1 MSNRVLGGIFLTI
14 AASIWGGMFVAVKL
28 VVDLIPPIPL
38 VWFRYLI
45 AFVMLSIIVIYQG
58 VNLKIDKKDIWIL
71 MSIGIIG
78 HTISIVTQE
87 YGTMYSSAQMGSV
100 VTSATPAFML
110 IFAMWLLKERITIR
124 KILSIVLATV
134 GVILIAGIDNMEF
147 DKQLGVFYS
156 TIAALTWAL
165 MSVLLKLIPSK
176 YPPLVINFYAV
187 ITGIVCLAPFNV
199 FTVSALPW
207 DEILNPVMV
216 GSVVYLGAVSTA
228 GAFMLWNKGLLL
240 MDAGASGL
248 FFFFQPIVGTFL
260 GWLILDEQITWN
272 FWLGSILIF
281 IGVFLVTVR
290 NE

>member
-1 MSNRVLGGIFLTI
+1 MSNKVLGGIFLTI

-45 AFVMLSIIVIYQG
+45 AFIVLSVVVIYQG
-58 VNLKIDKKDIWIL
+58 INLKIDKKDIFLLI
-71 MSIGIIG
+71 SIGVIG

-110 IFAMWLLKERITIR
+110 IFAIWLLNEKLTLR
-124 KILSIVLATV
+124 KILSVILATV
-134 GVILIAGIDNMEF
+134 GVIMIAGIDNMNF
-147 DKQLGVFYS
+147 DRQLGVLFS

-165 MSVLLKLIPSK
+165 MSVMLKLIPSK
-176 YPPLVINFYAV
+176 YPPLLINFYAV
-187 ITGIVCLAPFNV
+187 ITGIICLMPFNL
-199 FTVSALPW
+199 SNLDELPW
-207 DEILNPVMV
+207 QEILNPIPI
-216 GSVVYLGAVSTA
+216 GAVVYLGGISTA
-228 GAFMLWNKGLLL
+228 GAFLLWNKGLLL
-240 MDAGASGL
+240 MEAGASGL

-260 GWLILDEQITWN
+260 GWLILDEQITLS

>member
-1 MSNRVLGGIFLTI
+1 MSNKVLGGIFLTI
-14 AASIWGGMFVAVKL
+14 GASIWGGMFVAVKL

-45 AFVMLSIIVIYQG
+45 AFIVLSVVVIYQG
-58 VNLKIDKKDIWIL
+58 INLKIDKKDIFLLI
-71 MSIGIIG
+71 SIGVIG

-110 IFAMWLLKERITIR
+110 IFAIWLLNEKLTLR
-124 KILSIVLATV
+124 KILSVILATV
-134 GVILIAGIDNMEF
+134 GVIMIAGIDNMNF
-147 DKQLGVFYS
+147 DRQLGVLFS

-165 MSVLLKLIPSK
+165 MSVMLKLIPSK
-176 YPPLVINFYAV
+176 YPPLLINFYAV
-187 ITGIVCLAPFNV
+187 ITGIICLMPFNL
-199 FTVSALPW
+199 SNLDELPW
-207 DEILNPVMV
+207 QEILNPIPI
-216 GSVVYLGAVSTA
+216 GAVVYLGGISTA
-228 GAFMLWNKGLLL
+228 GAFLLWNKGLLL
-240 MDAGASGL
+240 MEAGASGL

-260 GWLILDEQITWN
+260 GWLILDEQITLS

>member
-1 MSNRVLGGIFLTI
+1 
-14 AASIWGGMFVAVKL
+14 
-28 VVDLIPPIPL
+28 
-38 VWFRYLI
+38 
-45 AFVMLSIIVIYQG
+45 MLSIIVIYQG

>member
-1 MSNRVLGGIFLTI
+1 MSNKVLGGIFLTI
-14 AASIWGGMFVAVKL
+14 VASIWGGMFVAVKL

-45 AFVMLSIIVIYQG
+45 AFIVLSVVVIYQG
-58 VNLKIDKKDIWIL
+58 INLKIDKKDIFLLI
-71 MSIGIIG
+71 SIGVIG

-110 IFAMWLLKERITIR
+110 IFAIWLLNEKLTLR
-124 KILSIVLATV
+124 KILSVILATV
-134 GVILIAGIDNMEF
+134 GVIMIAGIDNMNF
-147 DKQLGVFYS
+147 DRQLGVLFS

-165 MSVLLKLIPSK
+165 MSVMLKLIPSK
-176 YPPLVINFYAV
+176 YPPLLINFYAV
-187 ITGIVCLAPFNV
+187 ITGIICLMPFNL
-199 FTVSALPW
+199 SNLDELPW
-207 DEILNPVMV
+207 QEILNPIPI
-216 GSVVYLGAVSTA
+216 GAVVYLGGISTA
-228 GAFMLWNKGLLL
+228 GAFLLWNKGLLL
-240 MDAGASGL
+240 MEAGASGL

-260 GWLILDEQITWN
+260 GWLILDEQITLS